1 MTLRFAP
8 ALALALGGLAALAA
22 PALAAGPPA
31 TGAWSAGAEGR
42 PQAAGPFD
50 AGAVAR
56 YVSDYRAFIGGARVP
71 HQRVAALVKRASAQ
85 GFVPFAA
92 DSPWK
97 PGAKYYVLNRGRS
110 AAFFVVG
117 KEPLAKGL
125 RLVAAHVDS
134 PHLDLRIRPLKA
146 SENLLVLRTQAYGG
160 IKRYQWAN
168 LPLALVGQAARPD
181 GKVVD
186 VSIGLSPG
194 DPVFM
199 LPDLAPHV
207 DKPNRNRPMDQV
219 FVGDELSV
227 VAAHA
232 LGGPD
237 AVKRAFLGE
246 LSRRYG
252 LDEEDFV
259 SAELAL
265 VPAAPPLDVGLDRG
279 LLAAYGHDDG
289 LCSYAAVAALT
300 GLGRAPDRTALAY
313 LVDHEEVGN
322 VNATGVNSRFL
333 TGLTERLLDAEAAGS
348 RAPSRYA
355 AVGEVFERSEALSAD
370 VSQAINPLFPGVE
383 DAQTTARLGAGFTLK
398 TMGPGL
404 SGDVGFLGRLRGL
417 VTGRR
422 LPWQTY
428 AYKPD
433 SGGGKT
439 IGASLQELNM
449 DVVDV
454 GAPLLA
460 MHGTLELCA
469 KSDAYALYRLF
480 DAFYAP

>member
-1 MTLRFAP
+1 MLAF
-8 ALALALGGLAALAA
+8 ALAAALAA
-22 PALAAGPPA
+22 PAVAFAAPAPAAGAWTPGATEQRPAA
-31 TGAWSAGAEGR
+31 TGSFSPEAVTRYTAG
-42 PQAAGPFD
+42 
-50 AGAVAR
+50 
-56 YVSDYRAFIGGARVP
+56 YREFIGAARVP
-71 HQRVAALVKRASAQ
+71 HQRVAALVKRAEAQ
-85 GFVPFAA
+85 GFKPFTASSA
-92 DSPWK
+92 WK

-117 KEPLAKGL
+117 QERLERGM

-134 PHLDLRIRPLKA
+134 PRLDLRIRPLKA
-146 SENLLVLRTQAYGG
+146 SENLLVLRAQAYGG

-168 LPLALVGQAARPD
+168 LPLALVGQAARAD

-186 VSIGLSPG
+186 VSIGLAPG

-199 LPDLAPHV
+199 LPDLSPHV
-207 DKPNRNRPMDQV
+207 DKPNRNRSMDQV

-227 VAAHA
+227 IGAHA
-232 LGGPD
+232 LGGAD
-237 AVKRAFLGE
+237 APKKAFMRELG
-246 LSRRYG
+246 RRYD
-252 LDEEDFV
+252 LSEEDFV

-265 VPAAPPLDVGLDRG
+265 VPATPPLDVGLDRG

-289 LCSYAAVAALT
+289 LCTYASVEALGT
-300 GLGRAPDRTALAY
+300 LSRAPSRTAVAY

-333 TGLTERLLDAEAAGS
+333 TGLIERMLDAEGKGGD
-348 RAPSRYA
+348 APSRYA
-355 AVGEVFERSEALSAD
+355 AVGEVLERSEALSAD

-417 VTGRR
+417 MAKQN

-439 IGASLQELNM
+439 IGSSLQELNM

-469 KSDAYALYRLF
+469 KSDAYGLYRLF